1 MISYAHFRK
10 YTQIFPRRIRSR
22 LSKTVG
28 GHAFFFD
35 PLISSIRPFPYLL
48 HSKFSHWEYTLSA
61 NFRSHVITVIVLSM
75 IIGRSV
81 RGLRSVVRFHFF
93 RGRNNNRLFTSLQSA
108 VVPSQQ
114 LVEWKQNGGWIC
126 CQRSYRIINYY
137 ALGLVT
143 VQLPCPDACK
153 RESRSSFVKWIEKQR
168 FCAPTAFSFRSPRT
182 NTR

>member
-1 MISYAHFRK
+1 MPISGNIRRY
-10 YTQIFPRRIRSR
+10 FPGT
-22 LSKTVG
+22 LV
-28 GHAFFFD
+28 HALFLY
-35 PLISSIRPFPYLL
+35 PLISGIQPFPYLL

-61 NFRSHVITVIVLSM
+61 NFRSHVITVTVLSM
-75 IIGRSV
+75 SRLIIGRSV
-81 RGLRSVVRFHFF
+81 KGLRSVVRFHFF

-108 VVPSQQ
+108 EVASQQ

-153 RESRSSFVKWIEKQR
+153 RESRSSFMKWIEKQR
-168 FCAPTAFSFRSPRT
+168 FCVPTAFSFRSART
-182 NTR
+182 IAR